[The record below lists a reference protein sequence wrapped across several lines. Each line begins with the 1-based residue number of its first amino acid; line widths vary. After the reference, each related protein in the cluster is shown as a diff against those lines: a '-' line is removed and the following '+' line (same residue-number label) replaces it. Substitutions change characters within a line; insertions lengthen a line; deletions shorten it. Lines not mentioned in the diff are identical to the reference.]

1 MKNYIPSLIK
11 NFFLPFFILLLSF
24 SQSHA
29 QQAKNNNDLSNLI
42 QLTNAEYN
50 MGKIESGKSAE
61 YNVTIKNI
69 SKDTISIQRVQAG
82 CGCTSPKYA
91 PGQVLRPGD
100 VTMITLGFD
109 GKTVGP
115 FTKFADIFFGN
126 GKSTKI
132 KFSGEAIKK

>member
-1 MKNYIPSLIK
+1 MKNSNS
-11 NFFLPFFILLLSF
+11 NFFKKFLPPIFFLLLSLTQ
-24 SQSHA
+24 SQA